1 LDARVAGDLAA
12 RSAQLGYASL
22 WSNDDPTAPGLETL
36 AHFAA
41 GAPSLDLGVG
51 VLPLHRYSPTEIA
64 ADVDRL
70 GLDPARLWV
79 GIGSGQLHP
88 QLDAVRRAVGELRN
102 LLPSGTRIA
111 VAAMRPAL
119 CHLGGAIADGVLLNW
134 MPPAPAA
141 QARQWVHQGAEDADV
156 APPVTALYVRV
167 AVGPGASQRLR
178 ADEGRYRTINE
189 GHRRHF
195 AALDVPL
202 GSVGVAASA
211 RPGVLDGLQPYR
223 SAVDLPI
230 ARVLADADT
239 ASLVAVAE
247 AAAP

>member
-1 LDARVAGDLAA
+1 MDARVAGDLAA

-167 AVGPGASQRLR
+167 AVKAHYEAASRFGAGRNGFLSDTTFGEVRSRLR
-178 ADEGRYRTINE
+178 TVRRGRRAY
-189 GHRRHF
+189 
-195 AALDVPL
+195 
-202 GSVGVAASA
+202 GSTSRGPHHPTTPTHPAH
-211 RPGVLDGLQPYR
+211 PP
-223 SAVDLPI
+223 VD
-230 ARVLADADT
+230 D
-239 ASLVAVAE
+239 ASL
-247 AAAP
+247 APSDLG

>member
-1 LDARVAGDLAA
+1 MDARVAGDLAA
-12 RSAQLGYASL
+12 RSA
-22 WSNDDPTAPGLETL
+22 L